1 MVVVWGEW
9 PFRKRMRVSRVV
21 LDGILGSYFSYSHF
35 ILGEVALISPSL
47 LLASILCGETQRA
60 QRLSRSQLSLR
71 ECKLTLL
78 GAKNKRVECKT
89 SPAWSTEVRKTGG
102 GGGGVK
108 NVPVSTYMK
117 ISSYLRASCRRRGI
131 SGSGSRDSAS
141 AGSCRWRSCGPRRR
155 CRPSCSGRCA
165 WRSPCRTRR
174 WAGRSGSPTP
184 GRGGGQVFCQHLVVT
199 QDFLL
204 LKLPNVFFCKNL
216 SLVGYENATNRQAFV
231 QTC

>member
-1 MVVVWGEW
+1 MRRDPTSPTAVAEPAVPARVQID
-9 PFRKRMRVSRVV
+9 PFRCKKQGGWVQNK
-21 LDGILGSYFSYSHF
+21 
-35 ILGEVALISPSL
+35 PSL
-47 LLASILCGETQRA
+47 VN
-60 QRLSRSQLSLR
+60 
-71 ECKLTLL
+71 L
-78 GAKNKRVECKT
+78 GPKN
-89 SPAWSTEVRKTGG
+89 G

-184 GRGGGQVFCQHLVVT
+184 GRGGQVFCQHLVVT

-204 LKLPNVFFCKNL
+204 LKLPNVFFVKTFL
-216 SLVGYENATNRQAFV
+216 
-231 QTC
+231 